1 MTTETEP
8 PLPKI
13 DKGMGKY
20 LASCLELAKW
30 RAKSLRESSYPSDE
44 DRQAAVNLAAQRMM
58 STAFDFD
65 KTDDHRSIASLVNI
79 RKFLGNLFLP
89 GGVFEDARI
98 SHSGYTKSELWL
110 APMLHLTLSDP
121 GGMAGVHEISV
132 YRVGR
137 IYLADDPA
145 DKTTVAWLLERDL
158 RLLASE
164 LGAVEHKA
172 FITDVMSNY
181 DKIADGYAALEAIA
195 DAGGLYT
202 VTCWGVDIDALSK
215 SVTKNMHEC
224 KARPPMYKKMVDV
237 FFGMMTYLQGLGV
250 ITPEEATNRKGLLL
264 QAGLEACGRL
274 KLKDDPNWKELFS
287 RVIDCAN
294 QPLSP
299 RQSLCFLRFA
309 PPGPDYDRVMAD
321 LKAMPAKDLMK
332 AIKRDYDQA
341 EQSPVIRLLGIEK
354 QLNPAAMFRL
364 DGSAFIQELGV

>member
-1 MTTETEP
+1 MTTETEQK
-8 PLPKI
+8 LPAI

-20 LASCLELAKW
+20 LAACLDVAKS
-30 RAKSLRESSYPSDE
+30 RAKSLRESTYPSDE
-44 DRQAAVNLAAQRMM
+44 DRQAAVNMAAQRMM

-65 KTDDHRSIASLVNI
+65 KSDDHRSIASLVNI

-121 GGMAGVHEISV
+121 AGMAGVHEISV
-132 YRVGR
+132 YRIGR
-137 IYLADDPA
+137 IYLGDDPA
-145 DKTTVAWLLERDL
+145 DKTTVAWSLERDL

-164 LGAVEHKA
+164 LGAVEHKV
-172 FITDVMSNY
+172 FISDVMSNY
-181 DKIADGYAALEAIA
+181 DKIAGGYAALEHIA

-202 VTCWGVDIDALSK
+202 VTSWGVDIDALSM
-215 SVTKNMHEC
+215 SVTKDMQEC
-224 KARPPMYKKMVDV
+224 KARPPMYKKMVEV

-264 QAGLEACGRL
+264 RAGLEACGRL
-274 KLKDDPNWKELFS
+274 KLKDDPNWNELFS

-309 PPGPDYDRVMAD
+309 QPGPDYDRVMAD

-332 AIKRDYDQA
+332 AIKRDYA
-341 EQSPVIRLLGIEK
+341 FVEQSPVVRLLGIEK
-354 QLNPAAMFRL
+354 QINPAAMFRM
-364 DGSAFIQELGV
+364 DGSAFTQELGV

>member
-8 PLPKI
+8 QLPKI

-20 LASCLELAKW
+20 LAACLDLAKW
-30 RAKSLRESSYPSDE
+30 RAKSLSESSYASDE
-44 DRQAAVNLAAQRMM
+44 DRQTAVNMAAQRMM
-58 STAFDFD
+58 TTAFDFD
-65 KTDDHRSIASLVNI
+65 KSDDHRSIASLVNI

-121 GGMAGVHEISV
+121 AGMAGVHEVSV
-132 YRVGR
+132 YRIGR
-137 IYLADDPA
+137 IYLGDDPA
-145 DKTTVAWLLERDL
+145 DKTTVAWTLERDL

-181 DKIADGYAALEAIA
+181 DKIADGYAALGDIA

-215 SVTKNMHEC
+215 SVTKNMQEC
-224 KARPPMYKKMVDV
+224 KARPPMYKKMVEV

-274 KLKDDPNWKELFS
+274 KLKDDPNWNELFS

-299 RQSLCFLRFA
+299 RQSLCFLQFA
-309 PPGPDYDRVMAD
+309 PLGPDYDRVMAD
-321 LKAMPAKDLMK
+321 LKAMPVKDLMK
-332 AIKRDYDQA
+332 AIKRDYDKA
-341 EQSPVIRLLGIEK
+341 DQSPVIRLLGIEK

>member
-1 MTTETEP
+1 MTIETEP

-20 LASCLELAKW
+20 LAACLDLAKW
-30 RAKSLRESSYPSDE
+30 RAKSIAESSYPSDE
-44 DRQAAVNLAAQRMM
+44 DRQAALNMAAQRMM

-65 KTDDHRSIASLVNI
+65 KSDDHRSIASLVNI

-121 GGMAGVHEISV
+121 AGMAGVHEIPV
-132 YRVGR
+132 YRVKGM
-137 IYLADDPA
+137 YLADDPA
-145 DKTTVAWLLERDL
+145 DKTTAAWSFERDL

-181 DKIADGYAALEAIA
+181 DKIAGGYAALGDIA

-202 VTCWGVDIDALSK
+202 VTCWGVDIDALSM
-215 SVTKNMHEC
+215 SVTKDMQEC
-224 KARPPMYKKMVDV
+224 KARPTMYKKMVEI

-250 ITPEEATNRKGLLL
+250 ITSEEAANRKGMLL

-274 KLKDDPNWKELFS
+274 KLKDDPNWNEPLS
-287 RVIDCAN
+287 RVIDFAN

-299 RQSLCFLRFA
+299 RQSLCFLRFS

-321 LKAMPAKDLMK
+321 LRAMPPNDLLK
-332 AIKRDYDQA
+332 AIKRDYDRA
-341 EQSPVIRLLGIEK
+341 EQSPVIRLLGIDK
-354 QLNPAAMFRL
+354 QINPAQMFRL
-364 DGSAFIQELGV
+364 DGSAFTQELGV